1 MEIILGIAAFVGVIY
16 LAMYLYAK
24 ALNDKG
30 AVGDIAN
37 IIHWLLRHWY
47 VLIVIVIAIA
57 FVFGFLG
64 L

>member
-30 AVGDIAN
+30 VVGDIAN
-37 IIHWLLRHWY
+37 IINSSRN
-47 VLIVIVIAIA
+47 
-57 FVFGFLG
+57 
-64 L
+64 